1 MQIDKADQLFS
12 KWIRTRDKWT
22 CQRCKTK
29 YQENSQ
35 GLHCSHFYG
44 RRNES
49 TRFEPDNCIALC
61 YGCHKYFDET
71 NREAYREFKL
81 NQLGQKRF
89 DTLKVQVNTYKKKDR
104 KLEAIIWKQALKKY
118 DSTTTSNNI

>member
-1 MQIDKADQLFS
+1 MKLDLADKYFS
-12 KWIRTRDKWT
+12 KFIRTRDKWT

-29 YQENSQ
+29 YKEGS
-35 GLHCSHFYG
+35 LACSHFYG

-81 NQLGQKRF
+81 KQLGEKRF
-89 DTLKVQVNTYKKKDR
+89 KSLQVQVNTFKKKDR
-104 KLEAIIWKQALKKY
+104 KLEAIIWKEALKQLY
-118 DSTTTSNNI
+118 R